1 MGIPALP
8 TNAVKLLALA
18 VMLAGCSTPQSA
30 PVVSV
35 RPESSSHALQDH
47 QRKQAT
53 RAREGGYERLY
64 RPRVCRSNVGP
75 CLR

>member
-30 PVVSV
+30 STVFV
-35 RPESSSHALQDH
+35 RPASSSQVLQDH
-47 QRKQAT
+47 QRKQAI

-75 CLR
+75 CVR

>member
-8 TNAVKLLALA
+8 TNAVKLLVLA
-18 VMLAGCSTPQSA
+18 VMLAGCSTSR
-30 PVVSV
+30 PVSTVSL
-35 RPESSSHALQDH
+35 RPASSLQALQDH
-47 QRKQAT
+47 QRKQAI

-75 CLR
+75 CVR